1 MALRASRAAKLIDCT
16 KSHRLRVAGE
26 IAEREHKKLVT
37 EEHVRMASSKIEEN
51 KEVSSLRAYPLHEKL
66 VLLAVVRSKGN
77 STGEIYAAYK
87 DLAKTVNQNAL
98 TARRTTQILGDIEL
112 SGIISG
118 RISHQGIHGRTKKY
132 KVNVTSETIKE
143 AFANDQV
150 LEDIL

>member
-1 MALRASRAAKLIDCT
+1 M
-16 KSHRLRVAGE
+16 
-26 IAEREHKKLVT
+26 
-37 EEHVRMASSKIEEN
+37 
-51 KEVSSLRAYPLHEKL
+51 L

-118 RISHQGIHGRTKKY
+118 RISHQGIVHGRTKKY